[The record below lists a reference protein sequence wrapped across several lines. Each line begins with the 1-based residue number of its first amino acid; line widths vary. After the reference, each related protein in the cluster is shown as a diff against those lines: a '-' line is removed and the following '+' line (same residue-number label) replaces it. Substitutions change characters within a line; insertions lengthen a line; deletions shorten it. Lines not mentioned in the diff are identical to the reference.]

1 MLSHL
6 LAAGSQ
12 PGDNL
17 VPLYYISAIIISVG
31 TAVWA
36 LARWFDRQRSKWANE
51 ATHDAHLSDELRANT
66 DAAKTNTEAAKSNT
80 AAIDNLATR
89 LESFAVKVE
98 TELNGHNSRISRLED
113 AMYSVSPFHFRA
125 KNLGDGDDPR
135 T

>member
-66 DAAKTNTEAAKSNT
+66 DAARVNTEAAKSNT
-80 AAIDNLATR
+80 TAIDNLAIR
-89 LESFAVKVE
+89 MESFAVKVE
-98 TELNGHNSRISRLED
+98 TELNGHNNRISRLED
-113 AMYSVSPFHFRA
+113 VMYGVQPYHFGV
-125 KNLGDGDDPR
+125 KKLSDGDDSR